1 MREAVGVYRR
11 TLNRSTCHDS
21 TDADEDA
28 LSATP
33 RIQGG
38 TRERD
43 CDDKADLVQ
52 QRDNSHPNTLIGPME
67 VGSESVVL
75 QKSVQ

>member
-1 MREAVGVYRR
+1 MGVYRR
-11 TLNRSTCHDS
+11 TLNRSTCHDSTS

-52 QRDNSHPNTLIGPME
+52 QRDNFHPNTLIGPTE
-67 VGSESVVL
+67 VGSESMVL